1 MSKNH
6 LSQDPVADEIIYAL
20 RQGTVPARGLELFAT
35 GLEALTTQVRSE
47 LEHVGRGH
55 GLSKWLRGDYGA
67 GKTFTARHLAAV
79 ARTMGFATTEVQVS
93 VNDTPLYKLETVY
106 RRLMERLE
114 TPANRPSAL
123 QPIVDG
129 WLYDVGDKVTRLRGL
144 SEDDPAF
151 PGACEQQI
159 EDELADIS
167 RVNPA
172 FAAVLRTYHRA
183 QVDGDR
189 PLAQGLL
196 AWLGGQ
202 PNTGRA
208 LKAEAGVRGEVD
220 GQAALTFLGGL
231 LRLLR
236 QSGHKGLVVVLDEV
250 ETIQRIKADMRGR
263 SLDALRQ
270 LMDLLSEDR
279 LPGLYLI
286 VTGTPAFF
294 EGPKGIKELAPLRDR
309 LAQRFDPD
317 ALFENLKAPQVRL
330 RAFDAE
336 RLRRVGLAVRDLY
349 PTGQP
354 ERLRATVDDAFVT
367 ALVGKLTEGFGGRV
381 DIVPRL
387 FLRTLVDV
395 LDRADSHPGYDPRL
409 HHQLR
414 VDRDELQDEELA
426 AFEQAR
432 PEEVTEAP
440 EAPEAGPAAER
451 DEAAALP
458 PRRRRLEE

>member
-1 MSKNH
+1 M
-6 LSQDPVADEIIYAL
+6 SQDAVRDEIVYAL
-20 RQGTVPARGLELFAT
+20 RQGTVPARGLDLFAT
-35 GLEALTTQVRSE
+35 GLEPLVAQVKAE

-79 ARTMGFATTEVQVS
+79 ARSLGFATSEIQVS
-93 VNDTPLYKLETVY
+93 VNDTPLHKLETVY
-106 RRLMERLE
+106 RRLTERLE
-114 TPANRPSAL
+114 TPTDPPSAL

-144 SEDDPAF
+144 TEDDPAF
-151 PGACEQQI
+151 PDACEQQI

-172 FAAVLRTYHRA
+172 FAAVLRTYNRA

-189 PLAQGLL
+189 ALAQGLL

-208 LKAEAGVRGEVD
+208 LKAEAGVRGEID

-250 ETIQRIKADMRGR
+250 ETIQRIKSDTRGR

-270 LMDLLSEDR
+270 LMDMLSEDR

-309 LAQRFDPD
+309 LALPPD
-317 ALFENLKAPQVRL
+317 DGSGFENLKAPQVRL
-330 RAFDAE
+330 RAFDGP

-349 PTGQP
+349 PARDPVDIRG
-354 ERLRATVDDAFVT
+354 RVDDPFVQ
-367 ALVGKLTEGFGGRV
+367 ALVDKLTEGFGGRV

-395 LDRADSHPGYDPRL
+395 LDRADTHAEYDPRV
-409 HHQLR
+409 HHKLN
-414 VDRDELQDEELA
+414 VNRDDLLDEELE
-426 AFEQAR
+426 AFERAR
-432 PEEVTEAP
+432 A
-440 EAPEAGPAAER
+440 PAAASETSGGQR
-451 DEAAALP
+451 P
-458 PRRRRLEE
+458 RRLEE

>member
-1 MSKNH
+1 MSTKAV
-6 LSQDPVADEIIYAL
+6 QDEIVYAL
-20 RQGTVPARGLELFAT
+20 RQGTVPARGLDLFAT
-35 GLEALTTQVRSE
+35 GLEPLTGQVRAE
-47 LEHVGRGH
+47 LEHVARGH

-67 GKTFTARHLAAV
+67 GKTFAARHLAAM
-79 ARTMGFATTEVQVS
+79 ARSLGFATAEVQVS
-93 VNDTPLYKLETVY
+93 VNDTPLHKLETVY

-114 TPANRPSAL
+114 TPTDPPSAL

-144 SEDDPAF
+144 SEDDPGF
-151 PGACEQQI
+151 PDACEQQI

-172 FAAVLRTYHRA
+172 FAAVLRTYNRA

-189 PLAQGLL
+189 ALAQGLL

-208 LKAEAGVRGEVD
+208 LKAEAGVRGEID

-250 ETIQRIKADMRGR
+250 ETIQRIKSDVRGR

-270 LMDLLSEDR
+270 LMDMLSEDR

-286 VTGTPAFF
+286 VTGTSAFF

-309 LAQRFDPD
+309 LALPPEDSSG
-317 ALFENLKAPQVRL
+317 FENLKAPQVRL
-330 RAFDAE
+330 RAFDAT

-349 PTGQP
+349 PAGDP
-354 ERLRATVDDAFVT
+354 VDLRARVDDAFVSG
-367 ALVGKLTEGFGGRV
+367 LVDKLTEGFGGRV
-381 DIVPRL
+381 DVVPRL

-395 LDRADSHPGYDPRL
+395 LDRADTHPTYDPRV
-409 HHQLR
+409 HHKLAVSRDDLR
-414 VDRDELQDEELA
+414 DEELEA
-426 AFEQAR
+426 YERAN
-432 PEEVTEAP
+432 PEEASAP
-440 EAPEAGPAAER
+440 AEGGQR
-451 DEAAALP
+451 T
-458 PRRRRLEE
+458 RRLED

>member
-1 MSKNH
+1 M
-6 LSQDPVADEIIYAL
+6 SQDAVRDEIIYAL
-20 RQGTVPARGLELFAT
+20 RQGTVPARGLDLFAT
-35 GLEALTTQVRSE
+35 GLEPILAQVKAE

-67 GKTFTARHLAAV
+67 GKTFTARHLAAM
-79 ARTMGFATTEVQVS
+79 ARSLGFATAEVQVS
-93 VNDTPLYKLETVY
+93 VNDTPLHKLETVY

-114 TPANRPSAL
+114 TPADPPSAL

-151 PGACEQQI
+151 PDACEQQI

-172 FAAVLRTYHRA
+172 FAAVLRTYNRA
-183 QVDGDR
+183 QVNGDR
-189 PLAQGLL
+189 ALAQGLL
-196 AWLGGQ
+196 AWLAGQ

-208 LKAEAGVRGEVD
+208 LKSEAGVRGEVD

-250 ETIQRIKADMRGR
+250 ETIQRIKSDVRGR

-270 LMDLLSEDR
+270 LMDMLSEDR

-309 LAQRFDPD
+309 LALPPEDSSG
-317 ALFENLKAPQVRL
+317 FENLKAPQVRL
-330 RAFDAE
+330 RAFDAP

-349 PTGQP
+349 PTREP
-354 ERLRATVDDAFVT
+354 ELLRARVDDNFVDG
-367 ALVGKLTEGFGGRV
+367 LVDKLTEGFGGRV

-395 LDRADSHPGYDPRL
+395 LDRADTHPDYDPRI
-409 HHQLR
+409 HHQVQVNREDLR
-414 VDRDELQDEELA
+414 DEELEA
-426 AFEQAR
+426 YEQAR
-432 PEEVTEAP
+432 SGQEAGEAP
-440 EAPEAGPAAER
+440 RP
-451 DEAAALP
+451 
-458 PRRRRLEE
+458 RRLEE

>member
-1 MSKNH
+1 M
-6 LSQDPVADEIIYAL
+6 SQDALRDEIIYAL
-20 RQGTVPARGLELFAT
+20 RQGTVPARGLDLFAT
-35 GLEALTTQVRSE
+35 GLEALVGQVQAE

-55 GLSKWLRGDYGA
+55 GLSKWLCGDYGA

-79 ARTMGFATTEVQVS
+79 ARSLGFATTEVQVS
-93 VNDTPLYKLETVY
+93 VNDTPLHKLETVY
-106 RRLMERLE
+106 RRAMERLE
-114 TPANRPSAL
+114 TPYAPPSAL
-123 QPIVDG
+123 QPLVDG

-151 PGACEQQI
+151 ADACEQQI

-189 PLAQGLL
+189 ALAQGLL
-196 AWLGGQ
+196 AWLAGQ

-208 LKAEAGVRGEVD
+208 LKTAAGIRGEVD

-236 QSGHKGLVVVLDEV
+236 QSGHKGLVIVLDEV
-250 ETIQRIKADMRGR
+250 ETIQRIKSDMRGR

-270 LMDLLSEDR
+270 LMDMLSEDR

-309 LAQRFDPD
+309 LALPPGDN

-330 RAFDAE
+330 RAFDGA
-336 RLRRVGLAVRDLY
+336 RLLRVGLAVRDLY
-349 PTGQP
+349 PTQDAVH
-354 ERLRATVDDAFVT
+354 LRTAVDDAVVQ
-367 ALVGKLTEGFGGRV
+367 ALVDKLTEGFGGRV

-395 LDRADSHPGYDPRL
+395 LDRADTHAGYDPRV
-409 HHQLR
+409 HHQFHIDQGDLR
-414 VDRDELQDEELA
+414 DEELEA
-426 AFEQAR
+426 YERAR
-432 PEEVTEAP
+432 LAQEGGRAQRT
-440 EAPEAGPAAER
+440 
-451 DEAAALP
+451 
-458 PRRRRLEE
+458 RRLED

>member
-1 MSKNH
+1 
-6 LSQDPVADEIIYAL
+6 VTADTIATEIIHAL

-35 GLEALTTQVRSE
+35 GLEPLVAQVRSE
-47 LEHVGRGH
+47 LDHVGRGH

-67 GKTFTARHLAAV
+67 GKTFTARHLAAT
-79 ARTMGFATTEVQVS
+79 ARAMGFATAEVQVS
-93 VNDTPLYKLETVY
+93 VNDTPLHKLETVY

-114 TPANRPSAL
+114 TPADPPSAL

-144 SEDDPAF
+144 AEDDPAF
-151 PGACEQQI
+151 ADACEQQI

-189 PLAQGLL
+189 ALAQGLL

-202 PNTGRA
+202 PNTGRQ
-208 LKAEAGVRGEVD
+208 LKTAAGVRGEVD

-231 LRLLR
+231 LTLLR

-250 ETIQRIKADMRGR
+250 ETIQRIPSNMRGR

-270 LMDLLSEDR
+270 LMDMLSEDR
-279 LPGLYLI
+279 LPGLFLV

-294 EGPKGIKELAPLRDR
+294 EGPKGIKGLAPLRDR
-309 LAQRFDPD
+309 LALPADDDPRFP
-317 ALFENLKAPQVRL
+317 NLKAPQVRL
-330 RAFDAE
+330 RAFDAA
-336 RLRRVGLAVRDLY
+336 RLRKVGLAVRDIY
-349 PTGQP
+349 PFKDQ
-354 ERLRATVDDAFVT
+354 ERGRAAVDDTYVGD
-367 ALVGKLTEGFGGRV
+367 LVDQVTEGFGGRV

-387 FLRTLVDV
+387 FLRKLVDV
-395 LDRADSHPGYDPRL
+395 MDRVDTYPDYEPREQHKLQLDRS
-409 HHQLR
+409 
-414 VDRDELQDEELA
+414 ELQDEELA
-426 AFEQAR
+426 AYEAAR
-432 PEEVTEAP
+432 QQSAP
-440 EAPEAGPAAER
+440 EDGDGDGDGEPG
-451 DEAAALP
+451 P
-458 PRRRRLEE
+458 PRRARRLE